1 MKKQSV
7 EQNLSNLAAGVL
19 AAARVR
25 YPQQPLRVWFAKL
38 GCHSFKAY
46 LIDTTTKQIVLS
58 ASSADSEFT
67 ALGALR
73 LRVSPSI
80 SKART

>member
-1 MKKQSV
+1 MKKQDLA
-7 EQNLSNLAAGVL
+7 QNLSNLAAGVL

-25 YPQQPLRVWFAKL
+25 YPQQHLRVWFAKL
-38 GCHSFKAY
+38 GRRSFKAY
-46 LIDTTTKQIVLS
+46 IINVVTKQIVLS
-58 ASSADSEFT
+58 ASSTDSEFA